1 MESFA
6 HCDADRKVSE
16 DPVDVLDTGSTLQ
29 MILNPNNLPNLLCP
43 TDRTASGSSNTFT
56 QTRT

>member
-1 MESFA
+1 MQCFA

-29 MILNPNNLPNLLCP
+29 MI
-43 TDRTASGSSNTFT
+43 S
-56 QTRT
+56 

>member
-1 MESFA
+1 MQCFA

-43 TDRTASGSSNTFT
+43 TNHTSLGSSITFT
-56 QTRT
+56 QTWT